1 MQLTFQ
7 RVAVKMFPDFSD
19 DSRGDDVFDL
29 TLEDAL
35 AASPLLFVRFDNL
48 GRPLMS
54 GEDERMR
61 FDREPIYEAKN

>member
-1 MQLTFQ
+1 
-7 RVAVKMFPDFSD
+7 MFPDFSY
-19 DSRGDDVFDL
+19 DSRSDDVIDL
-29 TLEDAL
+29 TLEDTF

-61 FDREPIYEAKN
+61 FDREPIYEPEN